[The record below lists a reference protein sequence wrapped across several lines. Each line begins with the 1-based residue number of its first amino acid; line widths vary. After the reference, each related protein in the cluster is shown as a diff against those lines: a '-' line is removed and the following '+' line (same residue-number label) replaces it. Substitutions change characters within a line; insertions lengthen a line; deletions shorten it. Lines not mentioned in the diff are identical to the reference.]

1 MSEKIIMQTLGE
13 ICKGFKLVSS
23 FTESSAFFS
32 LSILFVRIYKI
43 LMKQINVSPML
54 CMLW

>member
-13 ICKGFKLVSS
+13 VCKGFKLVSS